1 MSESPTLTVI
11 RMWAAVAWADGLIAT
26 AEADGFRRLIDA
38 SSLND
43 EERAMARSF
52 LLEKVDLQ
60 EGSIRNLS
68 NDARGGIYRAA
79 CRMALA
85 DSEVAD
91 SEQVLLDRLRNKLE
105 IPLELA
111 QQIEQQVPGFPRMG
125 KR

>member
-1 MSESPTLTVI
+1 MAESPTLTVI
-11 RMWAAVAWADGLIAT
+11 RMWAAVAWADGVIAA

-43 EERAMARSF
+43 EERAIARGF
-52 LLEKVDLQ
+52 LLEKVDL
-60 EGSIRNLS
+60 EGSLKNLS

-85 DSEVAD
+85 DNDVAE

-111 QQIEQQVPGFPRMG
+111 QQIEQQVPGFPKVG
-125 KR
+125 KK